1 MYLSYHHIY
10 SLSSLEEKLADS
22 KFVRLTE
29 KGRARLKKAASFISA
44 ISVFQ
49 TGLKP
54 VVAR

>member
-1 MYLSYHHIY
+1 MPILSN
-10 SLSSLEEKLADS
+10 SLASLEEKLADS